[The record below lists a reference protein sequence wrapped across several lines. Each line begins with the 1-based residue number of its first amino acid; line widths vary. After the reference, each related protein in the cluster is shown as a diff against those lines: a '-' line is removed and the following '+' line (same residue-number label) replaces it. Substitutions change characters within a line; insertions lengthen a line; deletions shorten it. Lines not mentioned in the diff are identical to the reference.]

1 MKSVTKSVKSA
12 WLSSKLWRP
21 KITFQIFFFQLYFI
35 KKYVYVAINDF
46 AKHLII
52 SKWFRRQRYKQKRKI
67 KKDVEVKEELSTKVF
82 SFI

>member
-12 WLSSKLWRP
+12 WLTSKLWRP

-67 KKDVEVKEELSTKVF
+67 KKDVEAKEELSTKVF

>member
-67 KKDVEVKEELSTKVF
+67 KKDVEAKEELSTKVF

>member
-21 KITFQIFFFQLYFI
+21 KITFQIFFFPLYFI

-67 KKDVEVKEELSTKVF
+67 KKDVEAKEELSTKVF

>member
-1 MKSVTKSVKSA
+1 MKSVPKSVKSA
-12 WLSSKLWRP
+12 WLSSKLRRP

-67 KKDVEVKEELSTKVF
+67 KKDVEAKEELSTKVF

>member
-12 WLSSKLWRP
+12 WLSSKLWCP

-67 KKDVEVKEELSTKVF
+67 KKDVEAKEELSTKVF

>member
-1 MKSVTKSVKSA
+1 MKSVTKSVKST

-67 KKDVEVKEELSTKVF
+67 KKDVEAKEELSTKVF

>member
-46 AKHLII
+46 AMHLII

-67 KKDVEVKEELSTKVF
+67 KKDVEAKEELSTKVF